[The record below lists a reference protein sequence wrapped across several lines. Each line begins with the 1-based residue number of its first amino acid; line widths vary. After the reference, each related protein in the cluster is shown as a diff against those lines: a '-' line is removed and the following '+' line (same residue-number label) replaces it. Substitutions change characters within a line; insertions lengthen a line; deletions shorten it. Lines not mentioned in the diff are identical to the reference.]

1 MASLGKELI
10 CIYIVSPSQLHGAL
24 LKICIFFNPT
34 QLCKRGSRAIHLLI
48 WAYNEIKY
56 YKILLSSFF
65 K

>member
-48 WAYNEIKY
+48 WAYTRDKVI
-56 YKILLSSFF
+56 
-65 K
+65 